1 MLLKEVKKNDPNLI
15 RSWAMFDW
23 ANSAYNL
30 VITSTIFPIYYITI
44 TSSKYVGK
52 DTISFFGIEVINT
65 VLSNYALA
73 FAYLVMVLMLPFLS
87 SYADANGKKLQV
99 MKVFTYIGAISCM
112 ALFFFKLETLEF
124 GMLCFTLAAMGY
136 IGGVAINNS
145 YLPVVASPDQQDRVS
160 AKGFAYGYVGCV
172 TIQLICFLFV
182 LKPDWFNITDASF
195 PARLSFLLVGIWWLG
210 FSMIPFK
217 KLPNNNPSEHSQGIS
232 VYARVKSEFHS
243 VWLQILG
250 NKGIRRFLPAYFFNS
265 VGVQTIMVVATMF
278 GQKELDLAQD
288 SLIITIILIQ
298 LVAIA
303 GAFLM
308 STLAKK
314 LGNIAVLLVVTLM
327 WVGICISAYYLS
339 SASQFYALAFMVGL
353 LMGGI
358 QSLSRSTYSKLLPN
372 NMEDTTA
379 MFSFYDITEKLGI
392 VLGLIVFGLI
402 EQITFNIRLS
412 AVSLSIFFILGFI
425 LLLRMLKFNSLL
437 KQVSHG

>member
-1 MLLKEVKKNDPNLI
+1 MQEYKKNDKKLI

-30 VITSTIFPIYYITI
+30 VITSTIFPIYYIAI
-44 TSSKYVGK
+44 TSSEEGK
-52 DTISFFGIEVINT
+52 DTVNFFGLEVINT

-73 FAYLVMVLMLPFLS
+73 IAYLVMVLILPFLS
-87 SYADANGKKLQV
+87 AFADANGKKLQV
-99 MKVFTYIGAISCM
+99 MKVFTYLGAIACM
-112 ALFFFKLETLEF
+112 GLFFFKLDTLEW
-124 GMLCFTLAAMGY
+124 GIMCFTLAAMGY

-145 YLPVVASPDQQDRVS
+145 YLPVIATPDQQDRVS

-182 LKPDWFNITDASF
+182 LKPEWFGIVDKSF

-210 FSMIPFK
+210 FSLIPFA
-217 KLPNNNPSEHSQGIS
+217 KLPNNKPSLHAQGKGMMD
-232 VYARVKSEFHS
+232 RVKTEFQS
-243 VWLQILG
+243 VVKQIKQ
-250 NKGIRRFLPAYFFNS
+250 NQGIRRFLPAYFFNS

-298 LVAIA
+298 LVAII

-308 STLAKK
+308 SNLAKR
-314 LGNIAVLLVVTLM
+314 LGNITVLLCVTIM
-327 WVGICISAYYLS
+327 WAFICIFAYYLS
-339 SASQFYALAFMVGL
+339 NETQFYCLAFMVGL

-358 QSLSRSTYSKLLPN
+358 QSLSRSTYSKLLPQDL
-372 NMEDTTA
+372 EDTTSF
-379 MFSFYDITEKLGI
+379 FSFYDITEKLGI
-392 VLGLIVFGLI
+392 VIGLLSFGFI
-402 EQITFNIRLS
+402 EQITHNIRFS

-425 LLLRMLKFNSLL
+425 LLLRMLKSNSFL
-437 KQVSHG
+437 KQVSNA